1 MVWVQIKHVECAIT
15 DGRLDEAFDLVRRE
29 EIRSHHRGQQLVSKL
44 IEAYVE
50 RGRAHF
56 QSRRLAQAFAD
67 GQKAHQLGG
76 NKVEIA
82 ELLVEVTQAIAERN
96 TERPTVTAIPRPTS
110 RVEPIEAMETSMN
123 GFDAERFYLRVEA
136 AGTFLVARPAVVTIG
151 PVSGSYR
158 PTVGLLAGPT
168 IPIITIERV
177 DEDYFVRG
185 EGSVPVND
193 RPVRNHLL
201 HHEDRIGVG
210 PRGRIKFRR
219 PYPAST
225 SAVLEFS
232 GLRFPQSDLKSVI
245 LMDRELVIGP
255 EPTCHIQ
262 KEDLREKVVLFF
274 RNGVLTCR
282 TGLEIF
288 VDGRPMAAS
297 AGLMTDRRV
306 KIGALAFTIGKV

>member
-1 MVWVQIKHVECAIT
+1 MVWVRIKQVECAIA
-15 DGRLDEAFDLVRRE
+15 DGRLDEAFDLVRPE
-29 EIRSHHRGQQLVSKL
+29 EVRTHCRGQQLVSKL
-44 IEAYVE
+44 IGAYVE
-50 RGRAHF
+50 RGRAHL
-56 QSRRLAQAFAD
+56 RDHRPAQAYAD

-82 ELLVEVTQAIAERN
+82 ELLVEVTQAMVQRNAEKQPAPA
-96 TERPTVTAIPRPTS
+96 RPAGRPEFS
-110 RVEPIEAMETSMN
+110 EPVETSMG

-136 AGTFLVARPAVVTIG
+136 AGTFLVVRPAVVTIG

-158 PTVGLLAGPT
+158 PTVGLLAGPA

-193 RPVRNHLL
+193 RPVRNQLL
-201 HHEDRIGVG
+201 HHEDRIGIG

-225 SAVLEFS
+225 SAILEFS
-232 GLRFPQSDLKSVI
+232 GLRFPRSDLRYVI

-262 KEDLREKVVLFF
+262 KEDLRENVVLFF
-274 RNGVLTCR
+274 RNGVLACR
-282 TGLEIF
+282 TGLEVF
-288 VDGRPMAAS
+288 VDGRPMAKSGELTPEA
-297 AGLMTDRRV
+297 RV

>member
-1 MVWVQIKHVECAIT
+1 MVWVQIKQVECAIA
-15 DGRLDEAFDLVRRE
+15 DGRLEEAFDLVRRE
-29 EIRSHHRGQQLVSKL
+29 ELRSHHRGQQLVSKL
-44 IEAYVE
+44 IGAYVE
-50 RGRAHF
+50 RGRAHL
-56 QSRRLAQAFAD
+56 QDRRLAQAYAD

-82 ELLVEVTQAIAERN
+82 ELLVEVTQAMAERSA
-96 TERPTVTAIPRPTS
+96 ERPKVPAIPRPEFSEST
-110 RVEPIEAMETSMN
+110 ETPM
-123 GFDAERFYLRVEA
+123 GEFEAERFYLRVDA
-136 AGTFLVARPAVVTIG
+136 AGTFLVVRPAVVTIG

-158 PTVGLLAGPT
+158 PTIGLLAGPT

-185 EGSVPVND
+185 EGNVAVND
-193 RPVRNHLL
+193 RPARNHLL

-262 KEDLREKVVLFF
+262 KEDLREDVVLFF
-274 RNGVLTCR
+274 RNGGLTCR
-282 TGLEIF
+282 TGLEVF
-288 VDGRPMAAS
+288 VDGEPMTKS
-297 AGLMTDRRV
+297 GELTTGRRV

>member
-1 MVWVQIKHVECAIT
+1 MVWVQIKQVECAIA
-15 DGRLDEAFDLVRRE
+15 DGRLDEAFELARRDDVRTY
-29 EIRSHHRGQQLVSKL
+29 HRGQQLVSKL
-44 IEAYVE
+44 IGAYVE
-50 RGRAHF
+50 RGRAHLRG
-56 QSRRLAQAFAD
+56 QRLAQAYAD

-76 NKVEIA
+76 NKLEIA
-82 ELLVEVTQAIAERN
+82 ELLVEVTQAMAERSAQKHEAA
-96 TERPTVTAIPRPTS
+96 TRPAGRPEFS
-110 RVEPIEAMETSMN
+110 EAAETSMG

-136 AGTFLVARPAVVTIG
+136 AGTFLVVRPAVVTIG

-185 EGSVPVND
+185 EGCVPVND
-193 RPVRNHLL
+193 RPVRNQLL

-225 SAVLEFS
+225 SAILEFS
-232 GLRFPQSDLKSVI
+232 GLRFPCSDLKAVI

-255 EPTCHIQ
+255 ESTCHIR
-262 KEDLREKVVLFF
+262 KEDLRENVVLFF
-274 RNGVLTCR
+274 RNGGLACR
-282 TGLEIF
+282 TGLEVF
-288 VDGRPMAAS
+288 VDGRPMAKSGELTPEA
-297 AGLMTDRRV
+297 RV
-306 KIGALAFTIGKV
+306 KIGALAFTMGKV